1 MLFDLSSP
9 RRKTAVRIIFGGLA
23 ALFAISFVGFGIG
36 SDASGGIFDA
46 LGFGSDDSGAE
57 NPQYQEDIDEAKAA
71 LAADPEDQNALLRL
85 VEASLLAGNDEVE
98 VDEATGAPLFTDAA
112 LGFYDDATGAWE
124 DYLALK
130 PQRPDDGIGAQIL
143 GIYIN
148 SFNNLIAAVPPD
160 INEIQ
165 ESLDGAVIAAQVV
178 AERQPSTNSYGT
190 LAQYAYLAGD
200 TKTAE
205 KAAKN
210 AVAEAGEAELEST
223 ERFVKQAEKVG
234 SDFQE
239 RLKKAE
245 KAEGEQTPEEA
256 FGNPLQQSLGGGA
269 TAVPA
274 PPPAP

>member
-57 NPQYQEDIDEAKAA
+57 NPQFQEDIDEAKAA

-112 LGFYDDATGAWE
+112 LAFYDDAIGAWE

-165 ESLDGAVIAAQVV
+165 ESLDGAVVAAQVV

-200 TKTAE
+200 TKTGEA
-205 KAAKN
+205 AAKT